1 MDWISKSILL
11 VLVSM
16 VLLRIAGRKSISQ
29 MSVAS
34 ISTKKTVPASSTT
47 LLKQNTVCF
56 FIHSSVD
63 LILLY
68 FWVLPCTQIGYTQ
81 STRNRIFVNFTI
93 HLKHFPDHL
102 TCQYISR
109 FSMNHDLPPLHHV

>member
-11 VLVSM
+11 VLVGM

-29 MSVAS
+29 MRLAT

-56 FIHSSVD
+56 FYPLICRSNLVLFLGINVYSDRLYPIH
-63 LILLY
+63 
-68 FWVLPCTQIGYTQ
+68 P
-81 STRNRIFVNFTI
+81 
-93 HLKHFPDHL
+93 
-102 TCQYISR
+102 
-109 FSMNHDLPPLHHV
+109 